1 MELGLD
7 AGTQPALAGDQL
19 VSRARCPDQ
28 DRLEHAVLAQRV
40 GQRGDLARVE
50 LPARLERI
58 GVDLIDGDLDQLGLF
73 ERAGFESAFFAAEQC
88 FQSAS
93 ETSLIHG
100 R

>member
-1 MELGLD
+1 ML
-7 AGTQPALAGDQL
+7 ARSRRSPAINWY
-19 VSRARCPDQ
+19 REPHCPDQ

-50 LPARLERI
+50 LPAWLKRI

-73 ERAGFESAFFAAEQC
+73 ERAGLEPAFIAAQQC